1 MMNLLLIISGIF
13 VAYFILKLLIAAIR
27 DIQKKHLEGGVKT
40 LFPNLINDILSMNG
54 ARIIYENTN
63 SMAIG
68 GLCTDNS
75 DNEYANWMISLFS
88 SFNVLNVTFN
98 WNNYSGKTTKL
109 DFSFDNDIS
118 QTEIFSSLKNTYEK
132 LSNNSCKSIDK
143 PQRQNILTP
152 NIIKQQDEADY
163 AKEMIS
169 LATDF
174 ANSFIDSA
182 PRLLN
187 AIYNRDEVFLFCCW
201 VLLDYGKSY
210 GYLNNNS
217 ELTDFYDSISKAV
230 RRTGKYNQTDIEQFL
245 FRTSQYK
252 EQISGMLQCDYPKTK
267 MFFPKVLF
275 SRFVDVDFD
284 KYVFN
289 EEQNILNFSKYFS
302 EFWNMVNRKL
312 LIKYPQ
318 KKVEIKD
325 NI

>member
-1 MMNLLLIISGIF
+1 MNLLFIISGILI
-13 VAYFILKLLIAAIR
+13 AYFILKLLLATVR
-27 DIQKKHLEGGVKT
+27 DIQKKHSEGGVKT
-40 LFPNLINDILSMNG
+40 LFSNLINDILSMNS

-68 GLCTDNS
+68 GLCTDKS
-75 DNEYANWMISLFS
+75 GNEYANWMISLFS
-88 SFNVLNVTFN
+88 SFDVLNVTFN

-109 DFSFDNDIS
+109 DFSFDNDTS
-118 QTEIFSSLKNTYEK
+118 QTEIFSSLKNAYEK
-132 LSNNSCKSIDK
+132 LSNNSCESIGK
-143 PQRQNILTP
+143 PKRQYISKP
-152 NIIKQQDEADY
+152 NIIKQQDKSDY
-163 AKEMIS
+163 AKEMIR
-169 LATDF
+169 LATVF

-187 AIYNRDEVFLFCCW
+187 AIYNRDEVFLFCSW

-210 GYLNNNS
+210 GYLDNNS

-245 FRTSQYK
+245 FRVSQYK
-252 EQISGMLQCDYPKTK
+252 EQISGILQCDYPRTK

-289 EEQNILNFSKYFS
+289 VEQNLMAFSEYFP
-302 EFWNMVNRKL
+302 EFWNIVNRKL
-312 LIKYPQ
+312 LIKYP
-318 KKVEIKD
+318 KE
-325 NI
+325 NS

>member
-1 MMNLLLIISGIF
+1 MMNLLFIISGIL
-13 VAYFILKLLIAAIR
+13 VAYFILKLLLAAIR
-27 DIQKKHLEGGVKT
+27 DIQKKHSEGGVKT
-40 LFPNLINDILSMNG
+40 LFSNLINDILSMNG

-68 GLCTDNS
+68 GLCADNFG
-75 DNEYANWMISLFS
+75 NEYANWMISLFS
-88 SFNVLNVTFN
+88 SFNVLNVTFS

-132 LSNNSCKSIDK
+132 LSNNSCKSIDR
-143 PQRQNILTP
+143 PQRQNISKP

-252 EQISGMLQCDYPKTK
+252 EQISGMLQCDYPRTK

-318 KKVEIKD
+318 KKS
-325 NI
+325 